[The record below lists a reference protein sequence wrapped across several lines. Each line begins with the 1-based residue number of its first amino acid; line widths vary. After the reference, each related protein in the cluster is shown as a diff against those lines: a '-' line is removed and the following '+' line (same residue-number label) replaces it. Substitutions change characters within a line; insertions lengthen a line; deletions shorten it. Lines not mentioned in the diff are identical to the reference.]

1 MNQLP
6 VPNLFAALVNPSTGK
21 LLPPWNSWFQQFS
34 QQAPQVAA
42 ITVGTSPFSY
52 TANTPG
58 NLIISG
64 GTVSLITLTRGTVT
78 ITIASSTADPVI
90 VPIAI
95 GDTVEI
101 TYTVLPTI
109 QFLGS

>member
-6 VPNLFAALVNPSTGK
+6 VPNVMAPLVDKLGK
-21 LLPPWNSWFQQFS
+21 IIPPWNSWFQQFS
-34 QQAPQVAA
+34 QQAPEVASV
-42 ITVGTSPFSY
+42 TVGTSPFSY

-58 NLIISG
+58 NLIVSG
-64 GTVSLITLTRGTVT
+64 GTVSLITLTRGTTT
-78 ITIASSTADPVI
+78 ITIATSTANPRI

-95 GDTVEI
+95 GDTVEV

-109 QFLGS
+109 QFLGL